1 MSEEPNNPDPN
12 AESPDARKPKPVE
25 IEVNNKPVEMPSHSE
40 TGLAIKEKA
49 DVPADFTLYIK
60 HGKELTEVA
69 DEQIIELHHKEKFIA
84 VSGQDVS

>member
-1 MSEEPNNPDPN
+1 MPEEPNSPAPD
-12 AESPDARKPKPVE
+12 SRKPKPVE

>member
-1 MSEEPNNPDPN
+1 MSEEPDSPD
-12 AESPDARKPKPVE
+12 PDARKPEPVE
-25 IEVNNKPVEMPSHSE
+25 IDVNNKPVEMPSHSE

-49 DVPADFTLYIK
+49 GVPADFTLYIK

-69 DEQIIELHHKEKFIA
+69 DEEIIELHHKEKFIA